1 MSGLRSSVDWGRA
14 SQGEGS
20 PWSSVGPAHIISSPG
35 GFLGSAG
42 RKDRKS
48 EARDLERGTVLQV
61 VCGWR

>member
-42 RKDRKS
+42 MKAEDF
-48 EARDLERGTVLQV
+48 LQKV
-61 VCGWR
+61 TGSHWGLQPLMF